1 MSRHR
6 SSRAPLVLLGAC
18 ALAGVAALSAPPN
31 AAMAAS
37 KRCPTSGSTVAQNQ
51 LVRVYTKPN
60 AGEIDPVY
68 ACEFKAGKPFK
79 LDAIKGRECQ
89 NARRI
94 GQTVLAG
101 TMIAFQVT
109 ECELETAFDHLSVW
123 NAKKRKRIVNV
134 ANVADIPDAPA
145 GVTADG
151 FTELESLVLRT
162 TGAVA
167 WIGRGGYDHKSTTDL
182 LEVHGIPA
190 RGKDAVLDSGADVV
204 GDSLALARKGTLY
217 WTKGSVVRSGR
228 L

>member
-6 SSRAPLVLLGAC
+6 PSRARLVVLLAAC
-18 ALAGVAALSAPPN
+18 ALAGVAALSGPN
-31 AAMAAS
+31 SAMAAS
-37 KRCPTSGSTVAQNQ
+37 KACPTSGSTVAQNQ
-51 LVRVYTKPN
+51 LVRVYTPPN
-60 AGEIDPVY
+60 SGETDPVY
-68 ACEFKAGKPFK
+68 ACRFKTGKPFK
-79 LDAIKGRECQ
+79 LDATKGPECQ
-89 NARRI
+89 NTRRI

-123 NAKKRKRIVNV
+123 NAKKRKQMVNLANV
-134 ANVADIPDAPA
+134 ANIPDAPA
-145 GVTADG
+145 SVTADG
-151 FTELESLVLRT
+151 FTGIESLVLSP

-167 WIGRGGYDHKSTTDL
+167 WIGRGGYDDKTTTDL
-182 LEVHGIPA
+182 LEVHRIPA
-190 RGKDAVLDSGADVV
+190 GGKDAVLDSGADVL